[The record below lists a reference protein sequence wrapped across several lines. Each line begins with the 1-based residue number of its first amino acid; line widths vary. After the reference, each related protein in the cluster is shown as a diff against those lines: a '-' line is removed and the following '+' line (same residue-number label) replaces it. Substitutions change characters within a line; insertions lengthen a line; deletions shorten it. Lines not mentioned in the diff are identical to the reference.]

1 MKAGLAL
8 LTFLLLPA
16 WTNAAW
22 TNAAW
27 ANSVTVVNG
36 GTDSIRQIIIGTTPG
51 SGDNRLRSTLPP
63 GAQARITY
71 STGCQA
77 TVRLVFESGRSED
90 FADIDPC
97 TDPRITAGA
106 GTAAGQVA
114 VPATA
119 SATVSATAPKITAT
133 STKTLKPGATP
144 ASLPVKAPPPV
155 VPPWTGKSIT
165 KRFGGME

>member
-1 MKAGLAL
+1 MRTALAL
-8 LTFLLLPA
+8 LPLLALPA
-16 WTNAAW
+16 WTNS
-22 TNAAW
+22 AW

-36 GTDSIRQIIIGTTPG
+36 GTDTIRQIIIGATPG
-51 SGDNRLRSTLPP
+51 SGDNRLRSVLPP

-77 TVRLVFESGRSED
+77 TVRLVYDSGRSED
-90 FADIDPC
+90 FAGIDPC

-106 GTAAGQVA
+106 GTASAQAGTQA
-114 VPATA
+114 GTQGPTQAAATKPA
-119 SATVSATAPKITAT
+119 ATPSK
-133 STKTLKPGATP
+133 STKSGATQ